1 MAFRSRNSAQN
12 LMSIK
17 RLQKTFAI
25 CLTLLSALLII
36 PGSQAVDVLPEQF
49 SANYKLALG
58 PVELAQMTRKLYR
71 NQQGNFVFESHSK
84 PTGYARWL
92 TSSELK
98 ESSEWIYHDGQMRP
112 LHYVYDRSGDKKR
125 HVELKFDWDK
135 QRVTNIINND
145 PWKMSVPNGALDKIL
160 YHLAVV
166 RDLELGKEKF
176 EYQIAD
182 GGKLKTVRFEYQG
195 EEVLETKLGRVNTIK
210 MHHPGKRK
218 ENDTW
223 LWFAKEFN
231 YLPVQIQQQKKTG
244 KVMITLQSLE
254 GVTRRPE
261 TTAETTKNSGVVVD

>member
-1 MAFRSRNSAQN
+1 MAFRFRNSAQN

-17 RLQKTFAI
+17 RLQKI
-25 CLTLLSALLII
+25 LCYGLALLPALLMI
-36 PGSQAVDVLPEQF
+36 PTSQAAGALPERF
-49 SANYKLALG
+49 NANYKLSLG
-58 PVELAQMTRKLYR
+58 PVELAQMSRKLYR
-71 NQQGNFVFESHSK
+71 NQQGHFVFESHSR

-98 ESSEWIYHDGQMRP
+98 ESSEWILHDGEMRP

-145 PWKMSVPNGALDKIL
+145 PWKMSVPDGALDKIL

-195 EEVLETKLGRVNTIK
+195 EEVLDTKLGRFNTIK
-210 MHHPGKRK
+210 MYHPGKRK

-223 LWFAKEFN
+223 LWFAKELN
-231 YLPVQIQQQKKTG
+231 HLPVQIQQQKKTG
-244 KVMITLQSLE
+244 KVMINLQSLE
-254 GVTRRPE
+254 GVTPRLE
-261 TTAETTKNSGVVVD
+261 TAVETTKNKRVVVD